1 MTWAVAA
8 AATGEVKSSWDM
20 SESSEKFG
28 KVQRLDGYSSQEEYK
43 LEATVGQK
51 NGQIDE
57 GVAGLEQNK
66 NWKVG
71 WNVTHKK

>member
-1 MTWAVAA
+1 
-8 AATGEVKSSWDM
+8 
-20 SESSEKFG
+20 
-28 KVQRLDGYSSQEEYK
+28 

-66 NWKVG
+66 NRKVG
-71 WNVTHKK
+71 WNMIREKKNNERG

>member
-1 MTWAVAA
+1 
-8 AATGEVKSSWDM
+8 M

-28 KVQRLDGYSSQEEYK
+28 KVQRLDGYSSQEEKK

-51 NGQIDE
+51 NGQLDE

-66 NWKVG
+66 N
-71 WNVTHKK
+71 